1 MILQLAL
8 YNFHFSVLYSRN
20 PRREFREYKML
31 DGGCN
36 FWEKGSS

>member
-8 YNFHFSVLYSRN
+8 YNFHFAVLYSRN

-31 DGGCN
+31 GGGCD
-36 FWEKGSS
+36 FFGKRK